1 MKRLLVAFI
10 LLPFIVIS
18 QDSWVELEFQFDG
31 YAEEVSWGF
40 YSSTDTI
47 SVDTGFYSEGQPNAN

>member
-1 MKRLLVAFI
+1 MLSSIAY
-10 LLPFIVIS
+10 S
-18 QDSWVELEFQFDG
+18 QSNDSWIEMEFQFDG

-47 SVDTGFYSEGQPNAN
+47 SVDTGFYSEGQSNAYEL